1 MAAFDITKENFEQK
15 VLASPVPVLVDFWA
29 PWCGYCLRL
38 GPAVAQV
45 AAEED
50 GRLAVGQLNIDDAP
64 ELAARYS
71 ISSIPTLILFKNGRP
86 ARPSSGLPARA
97 ASAPISASRGCK
109 PRKGDP

>member
-1 MAAFDITKENFEQK
+1 MAVFDITKENVEQK

-50 GRLAVGQLNIDDAP
+50 GRLAVGKLNIDDAP
-64 ELAARYS
+64 ELAARYG
-71 ISSIPTLILFKNGRP
+71 ISSIPTLILFKNGQACP
-86 ARPSSGLPARA
+86 PVVGPSGKGGIRAYLSEQGL
-97 ASAPISASRGCK
+97 
-109 PRKGDP
+109 

>member
-1 MAAFDITKENFEQK
+1 MAVFDITKENFEQK

-50 GRLAVGQLNIDDAP
+50 GRLAVGKLNMDDARQV
-64 ELAARYS
+64 AARYG
-71 ISSIPTLILFKNGRP
+71 ISSIPTLILFKNGQACP
-86 ARPSSGLPARA
+86 PVVGPSGKGGIRAYLSEQGL
-97 ASAPISASRGCK
+97 
-109 PRKGDP
+109 

>member
-1 MAAFDITKENFEQK
+1 MAVFDVTKENFEQK

-50 GRLAVGQLNIDDAP
+50 GRLAVGKLNIDDAP
-64 ELAARYS
+64 ELAARYG
-71 ISSIPTLILFKNGRP
+71 ISSIPTLILFKNGQACP
-86 ARPSSGLPARA
+86 PVVGPSGKGGIRAYLSEQGL
-97 ASAPISASRGCK
+97 
-109 PRKGDP
+109 

>member
-1 MAAFDITKENFEQK
+1 MAVFDITKENFEQK

-50 GRLAVGQLNIDDAP
+50 GRLAVGKLNIDDAHP
-64 ELAARYS
+64 DADFVQKRA
-71 ISSIPTLILFKNGRP
+71 
-86 ARPSSGLPARA
+86 GLPACRRA
-97 ASAPISASRGCK
+97 FRQGRH
-109 PRKGDP
+109 PRLSQRAGAVSPGKETHDGRAL

>member
-1 MAAFDITKENFEQK
+1 MAVFDITKENFEQK

-50 GRLAVGQLNIDDAP
+50 GRLAVGKLNIDDAP
-64 ELAARYS
+64 ELAACYG
-71 ISSIPTLILFKNGRP
+71 ISSIPTLILFKNGQACP
-86 ARPSSGLPARA
+86 PVVGPSGKGGIRAYLSEQGL
-97 ASAPISASRGCK
+97 
-109 PRKGDP
+109 

>member
-1 MAAFDITKENFEQK
+1 MAVFDITKENFEQK

-50 GRLAVGQLNIDDAP
+50 GRLAVGKLNIDDAP
-64 ELAARYS
+64 ELAARYG
-71 ISSIPTLILFKNGRP
+71 ISSIPTLILFKNWQACPPVVG
-86 ARPSSGLPARA
+86 PSGKGGIRAYLSEQGL
-97 ASAPISASRGCK
+97 
-109 PRKGDP
+109 

>member
-1 MAAFDITKENFEQK
+1 MAVFDITKENFEQK

-50 GRLAVGQLNIDDAP
+50 GRLAVGKLNIDDAP
-64 ELAARYS
+64 ELAARYG
-71 ISSIPTLILFKNGRP
+71 ISSIPTLILFKNGQACP
-86 ARPSSGLPARA
+86 PVAGPSGKGGIRAYLSEQGL
-97 ASAPISASRGCK
+97 
-109 PRKGDP
+109 

>member
-1 MAAFDITKENFEQK
+1 MAVFDITKENFEQK

-50 GRLAVGQLNIDDAP
+50 GRLAVGKLNIDDAP
-64 ELAARYS
+64 GLAARYG
-71 ISSIPTLILFKNGRP
+71 ISSIPTLILFKNGQACP
-86 ARPSSGLPARA
+86 PVVGPSGKGGIRAYLSEQGL
-97 ASAPISASRGCK
+97 
-109 PRKGDP
+109 

>member
-1 MAAFDITKENFEQK
+1 MAVFDITKENFEQK

-50 GRLAVGQLNIDDAP
+50 GRLAVGKLNIDDVP
-64 ELAARYS
+64 ELAARYG
-71 ISSIPTLILFKNGRP
+71 ISSIPTLILFKNGQACP
-86 ARPSSGLPARA
+86 PVVGPSGKGGIRAYLSEQGL
-97 ASAPISASRGCK
+97 
-109 PRKGDP
+109 

>member
-1 MAAFDITKENFEQK
+1 MAVFDITKDNFEQK

-50 GRLAVGQLNIDDAP
+50 GRLAVGKLNIDDAP
-64 ELAARYS
+64 ELAARYG
-71 ISSIPTLILFKNGRP
+71 ISSIPTLILFKNGQACP
-86 ARPSSGLPARA
+86 PVVGPSGKGG
-97 ASAPISASRGCK
+97 ISAYLSEQGL
-109 PRKGDP
+109 

>member
-1 MAAFDITKENFEQK
+1 MAVFDITKENFEQK

-50 GRLAVGQLNIDDAP
+50 GRLAVGKLNIDDAP
-64 ELAARYS
+64 ELAARYGM
-71 ISSIPTLILFKNGRP
+71 SSIPTLLLFKNGQACP
-86 ARPSSGLPARA
+86 PVVGPSGKGGIRAYLSEQGL
-97 ASAPISASRGCK
+97 
-109 PRKGDP
+109 

>member
-1 MAAFDITKENFEQK
+1 MAVFDITKENFEQK

-50 GRLAVGQLNIDDAP
+50 GRLAVGKLNIDDAP
-64 ELAARYS
+64 ELAARYG
-71 ISSIPTLILFKNGRP
+71 ISSIPTLILFKNGQACP
-86 ARPSSGLPARA
+86 PVVGPSGKGGIRAYLSEQGL
-97 ASAPISASRGCK
+97 
-109 PRKGDP
+109 

>member
-1 MAAFDITKENFEQK
+1 MAVFDTTKENFEQK

-50 GRLAVGQLNIDDAP
+50 GRLAVGKLNIDDAP
-64 ELAARYS
+64 ELAARYG
-71 ISSIPTLILFKNGRP
+71 ISSIPTLILFKNGQACP
-86 ARPSSGLPARA
+86 PVVGPSGKGGIRAYLSEQGL
-97 ASAPISASRGCK
+97 
-109 PRKGDP
+109 

>member
-1 MAAFDITKENFEQK
+1 MAVFDITKENFEQK

-50 GRLAVGQLNIDDAP
+50 GRLAVGKLNIDDAP

-71 ISSIPTLILFKNGRP
+71 ISSIPTLILFKTGQACPP
-86 ARPSSGLPARA
+86 AVGPSGKGGIRAYLSEQGL
-97 ASAPISASRGCK
+97 
-109 PRKGDP
+109 

>member
-1 MAAFDITKENFEQK
+1 MAVFDITKDNFEQK

-50 GRLAVGQLNIDDAP
+50 GRLAVGKLNIDDAP
-64 ELAARYS
+64 ELAARYG
-71 ISSIPTLILFKNGRP
+71 ISSIPTLILFKNGQACP
-86 ARPSSGLPARA
+86 PVVGPSGKGGIRAYLSEQGL
-97 ASAPISASRGCK
+97 
-109 PRKGDP
+109 

>member
-1 MAAFDITKENFEQK
+1 MAVFDITKEYFEQK

-50 GRLAVGQLNIDDAP
+50 GRLAVGKLNIDDAP
-64 ELAARYS
+64 ELAARYG
-71 ISSIPTLILFKNGRP
+71 ISSIPTLILFKNGQACP
-86 ARPSSGLPARA
+86 PVVGPSGKGGIRAYLSEQGL
-97 ASAPISASRGCK
+97 
-109 PRKGDP
+109 

>member
-1 MAAFDITKENFEQK
+1 MAVFDITKENFEQK

-50 GRLAVGQLNIDDAP
+50 GRLAVGKLNIDDAL
-64 ELAARYS
+64 ELAARYG
-71 ISSIPTLILFKNGRP
+71 ISSIPTLILFKNRQACPPVVG
-86 ARPSSGLPARA
+86 PSGKGGIRAYLSEQGL
-97 ASAPISASRGCK
+97 
-109 PRKGDP
+109 

>member
-1 MAAFDITKENFEQK
+1 MAVFDITKENFEQK

-50 GRLAVGQLNIDDAP
+50 GRLAVGKLNIDDAP
-64 ELAARYS
+64 DLAARYG
-71 ISSIPTLILFKNGRP
+71 ISSIPTLILFKNGQACP
-86 ARPSSGLPARA
+86 PVVGPSGKGGIRAYLSEQGL
-97 ASAPISASRGCK
+97 
-109 PRKGDP
+109 

>member
-1 MAAFDITKENFEQK
+1 MAVFDITKENFEQK
-15 VLASPVPVLVDFWA
+15 VLASPV

-50 GRLAVGQLNIDDAP
+50 GRLAVGKLNIDDAP

-71 ISSIPTLILFKNGRP
+71 ISSIPTLILFKNGQACP
-86 ARPSSGLPARA
+86 PVVGPSGKGGIRAYLSEQGL
-97 ASAPISASRGCK
+97 
-109 PRKGDP
+109 

>member
-1 MAAFDITKENFEQK
+1 MAVFDITKENFEQK

-50 GRLAVGQLNIDDAP
+50 GRLAVGELNIDDAP
-64 ELAARYS
+64 ELAARYG
-71 ISSIPTLILFKNGRP
+71 ISSIPTLILFKNGQACP
-86 ARPSSGLPARA
+86 PVVGPSGKGGIRAYLSEQGL
-97 ASAPISASRGCK
+97 
-109 PRKGDP
+109 

>member
-1 MAAFDITKENFEQK
+1 MAVFDITKENFEQK

-50 GRLAVGQLNIDDAP
+50 GRLAVGKLNIDDAP
-64 ELAARYS
+64 ELAARYG
-71 ISSIPTLILFKNGRP
+71 ISSIPTLLLFKNGQACP
-86 ARPSSGLPARA
+86 PVVGPSGKGGIRAYLSEQGL
-97 ASAPISASRGCK
+97 
-109 PRKGDP
+109 